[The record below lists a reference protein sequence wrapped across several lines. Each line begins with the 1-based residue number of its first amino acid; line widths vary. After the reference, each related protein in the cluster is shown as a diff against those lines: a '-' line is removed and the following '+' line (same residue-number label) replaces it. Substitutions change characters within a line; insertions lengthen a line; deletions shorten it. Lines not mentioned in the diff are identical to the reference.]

1 VKTPFY
7 FFEIKY
13 LKTHKSV
20 AIKCY
25 IKYTIRSI
33 LIEYNVIIM
42 FKCVELMYKEVFNL
56 YKCAII
62 LAAGEGKR
70 MNSNTPKVLHKVCG
84 KEMINHVIDT
94 IRSAEIEMIDVV
106 IGKGA
111 EKVKEATEDRN
122 INYSLQEDQL
132 GTGHAV
138 MCAKEF
144 LRGHEGTVAIF
155 VGDGPLITE
164 KTVRELLNY
173 HEKGEFKAT
182 ILTSSM
188 KDPGK
193 YGRIIRNE
201 FGDVEKI
208 VEFKDCTQVELS
220 VQEINSG
227 MYCFNIE
234 ELLNSLDKLNNNNA
248 QREYYLTDVIG
259 ILKSQG
265 FKIGA
270 FDVPIEEIT
279 AVNSKVE
286 LANAELIMR
295 TRINR
300 MHMENGVTIID
311 PNNAYIDSEVI
322 IGKDTIIYPGN
333 ILQGK
338 TIIKE
343 NCVLYQN
350 NRISDST
357 IQNGVSV
364 QSSVIIESQVGEG
377 TTVGPYAYIRPESN
391 IGKHARIGDFVEIK
405 KSTIGDNTKVS
416 HLTYIGDAEVGS
428 GCNFGCG
435 TVVVNYDGKSKF
447 KTIIGNNTFI
457 GCNTNLV
464 SPVKVN
470 DNAYIAAGSTITN
483 EVPKNALAI
492 ARARQRNIEN
502 WVIKSGH
509 IK

>member
-1 VKTPFY
+1 
-7 FFEIKY
+7 
-13 LKTHKSV
+13 
-20 AIKCY
+20 
-25 IKYTIRSI
+25 
-33 LIEYNVIIM
+33 M
-42 FKCVELMYKEVFNL
+42 FKYVELLYKEVFNL

-94 IRSAEIEMIDVV
+94 MRSAGIEMVDVV
-106 IGKGA
+106 IGRGATEVKKG
-111 EKVKEATEDRN
+111 TEDRK
-122 INYSLQEDQL
+122 INYSVQEEQL

-144 LRGHEGTVAIF
+144 LGVNEGTVAIF

-164 KTVRELLNY
+164 NTVREMLNY
-173 HEKGEFKAT
+173 HEKGNFKAT
-182 ILTSSM
+182 ILTSNM
-188 KDPGK
+188 EQPAK
-193 YGRIIRNE
+193 YGRIIRDENRE
-201 FGDVEKI
+201 VSKI
-208 VEFKDCTQVELS
+208 VEFKDCTA
-220 VQEINSG
+220 QEVLVKEVNSG
-227 MYCFNIE
+227 MYCFDIK

-248 QREYYLTDVIG
+248 QKEYYLTDVIG

-265 FKIGA
+265 FKVGA
-270 FDVPIEEIT
+270 FDVPVEEIT

-286 LANAELIMR
+286 LAEAEQIMR
-295 TRINR
+295 RRINQ

-311 PNNAYIDSEVI
+311 PSSTYIDSQVI
-322 IGKDTIIYPGN
+322 IGKDTTIYPGN
-333 ILQGK
+333 VLQGK

-343 NCVLYQN
+343 ECVLYPN
-350 NRISDST
+350 NRIADS
-357 IQNGVSV
+357 ILQKGVSV
-364 QSSVIIESQVGEG
+364 QSSVVLESQIGEG
-377 TTVGPYAYIRPESN
+377 TTVGPFAYIRPESN

-435 TVVVNYDGKSKF
+435 TVVVNYDGKSKY

-464 SPVKVN
+464 APVKVN
-470 DNAYIAAGSTITN
+470 DNSYIAAGSTITN
-483 EVPKNALAI
+483 EVPENALAI
-492 ARARQRNIEN
+492 ARAKQVNIEN
-502 WVIKSGH
+502 WVVKKGLN
-509 IK
+509 K